1 MLALEVSSVRYD
13 SGTQTAPSNPRGWV
27 LAGAGARL
35 DSVGN
40 GRVGD
45 PRAEVI
51 DLARSARSRQLSLL
65 RGGLLPYRR
74 DLDLLML
81 PGTCS

>member
-13 SGTQTAPSNPRGWV
+13 SGTQTALSNPRGWV

-40 GRVGD
+40 GRVGG

-51 DLARSARSRQLSLL
+51 DLARSARSRHQSML
-65 RGGLLPYRR
+65 RGGVLSYRR
-74 DLDLLML
+74 DLDVLML